1 MKFYLYLI
9 LLITSCNVVIG
20 QKLNIDKDLK
30 ELDHN
35 RYTDFYI
42 CKEKEYLFEEGIS
55 TVKFVNNDTIYI
67 ENESNTG
74 YSGIHIS
81 FKIDR
86 KLNISNVE
94 YYTWDDIENGSS
106 TDYEIQEVYLTL
118 NKNPFEKGVRNLMGI
133 YKLKVKSDFDPGK
146 ILSKEGVKP
155 KIKIFNYT
163 AAFECK

>member
-1 MKFYLYLI
+1 MKIYLYLI
-9 LLITSCNVVIG
+9 LLITSSNVIG

-30 ELDHN
+30 ELDHR
-35 RYTDFYI
+35 RYKDFYR
-42 CKEKEYLFEEGIS
+42 CKEKEYQFEEGKS
-55 TVKFVNNDTIYI
+55 TVKIVSNDTIYI

-106 TDYEIQEVYLTL
+106 IDYEIQEFYLTL

-155 KIKIFNYT
+155 KIEIFNYT
-163 AAFECK
+163 GAFECK